1 MCRVGM
7 GGSRASLGPGTWG
20 GARCGETGRRAWAG
34 GQTMVSN
41 DHILSSLG
49 RHNSASKFA
58 ERRSRTRAPPSAR
71 FPWESTWAAVSCGPG
86 AWLACFP
93 GLSSQVSGR
102 LRPSSVYEPASR
114 GLSCSS
120 AGPGTSALLSR
131 WWPVRAN
138 MMCGALRTHESSQW
152 PPWWELT
159 SPSLCREGTR
169 VTEVSGC
176 QGHAVSRWRGLG
188 LVPVGHRAQPSTARL
203 CLSNERGTPLSSPVP
218 ASPPW
223 PSGAQLPLGRL
234 FLN

>member
-1 MCRVGM
+1 MQ
-7 GGSRASLGPGTWG
+7 GGNGGQQGLP
-20 GARCGETGRRAWAG
+20 GARDLGRGTVRG
-34 GQTMVSN
+34 DGQT
-41 DHILSSLG
+41 SLG
-49 RHNSASKFA
+49 RGSDHGEQRSHSVLSGKTQLCLQI
-58 ERRSRTRAPPSAR
+58 RRAQESNPGPAVRAFSLGIHLGCCVLW
-71 FPWESTWAAVSCGPG
+71 PWRLAGLVS
-86 AWLACFP
+86 WTVI
-93 GLSSQVSGR
+93 QVSGQ

-120 AGPGTSALLSR
+120 AGPGTSTLLSR